1 MNIKIKKIKIKSN
14 NICYGPAPEL
24 EDEVEQVLT
33 IAKTGKVWFYGYK
46 YIGTRSRSIINNIGE
61 KSAYLI
67 FELISKWIDT
77 GLCCY
82 ATDVGTW
89 NMVITDENNKLY
101 KFDGSL
107 MEDLVVDGIA
117 ISETIRDIVKVDD
130 MFVFDGNKEVY
141 LDDEE

>member
-14 NICYGPAPEL
+14 NICYGPAPEP
-24 EDEVEQVLT
+24 EDEVEQILT

-46 YIGTRSRSIINNIGE
+46 YIGTRSRSIINNMGE

-67 FELISKWIDT
+67 FELISKWIDA
-77 GLCCY
+77 GPFCY

-107 MEDLVVDGIA
+107 MEDLIVDGVA

-141 LDDEE
+141 LDDKE

>member
-14 NICYGPAPEL
+14 NICYGLAPEP
-24 EDEVEQVLT
+24 EDEVEQILT
-33 IAKTGKVWFYGYK
+33 ISKNGKVWFYGYK

-77 GLCCY
+77 GLFCY
-82 ATDVGTW
+82 ATDMGTW

-107 MEDLVVDGIA
+107 MEDLIVDGIA
-117 ISETIRDIVKVDD
+117 ISETIRDIVNIED
-130 MFVFDGNKEVY
+130 MLVFDGNKEEY
-141 LDDEE
+141 IDN

>member
-107 MEDLVVDGIA
+107 IEDLMVNNIA
-117 ISETIRDIVKVDD
+117 LSKTIRDIVNIED
-130 MFVFDGNKEVY
+130 MFVFDGNGV
-141 LDDEE
+141 D

>member
-14 NICYGPAPEL
+14 NICYGPSPEP

-82 ATDVGTW
+82 ATDVDAW

-107 MEDLVVDGIA
+107 MEDLIVDGIA
-117 ISETIRDIVKVDD
+117 ISETIRDIVNIED
-130 MFVFDGNKEVY
+130 MLVFDGNKEECI
-141 LDDEE
+141 DN